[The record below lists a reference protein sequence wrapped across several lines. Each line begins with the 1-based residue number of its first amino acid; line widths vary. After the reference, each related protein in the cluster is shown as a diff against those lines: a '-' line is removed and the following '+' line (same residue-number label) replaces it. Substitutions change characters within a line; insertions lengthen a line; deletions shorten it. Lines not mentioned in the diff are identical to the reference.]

1 MNALRSKGSKH
12 GQPRKR
18 VSWDTKVNSA
28 IAELSRSL
36 LSRASIKD
44 ISSLV
49 LRHAKSL
56 TNSELGF
63 VGYIDENSG
72 CLVVPT
78 FFGDIWDVCRIKDK
92 TFVFKDFSGLWGWV
106 LQNGKPLLSNKPSS
120 DRRSSG
126 TPPGH
131 LPIHRFL
138 SVPSLVQGKLV
149 GQISLA
155 NSDRNYTK
163 KDLALV
169 DQLASIFADAIH
181 RTRTEKALKESE
193 DLYRTIFETTGTAT
207 IIVEEDMAI
216 SMVNMECE
224 KLFGYSEE
232 EIVRIRKWDDFIAGE
247 DLDRLRE
254 YHCLRRINPDA
265 VPKTYE
271 TRVID
276 RQGSVKDVSI
286 TAALI
291 PATKKSIISI
301 LDITKHKQA
310 EKALRESEERYRTLI
325 ETSPDAIV
333 LMDLNTNILM
343 VNQSALKLFGF
354 ESADEISGR
363 NGLDFVSFGDREK
376 TLSDIRQLL
385 ETGTLK
391 IVEYSLKKI
400 DGATFPCELKN
411 GLIKDVEGNPKAI
424 ITVVRDVTERKRS
437 EEALRKSEEEYRT
450 LIENVNIGIYRSTG
464 GPRGRFLQAN
474 PTMIKMFGYD
484 SGEEFLNVP
493 LYELYQDREER
504 KRFVEKIQKQ
514 GFVKDEKLRLRK
526 RDGTF
531 IWGSVTAKVQDDA
544 NGKIKWIDGA
554 IEDITERKRAEDAL
568 FESEGRFRSFFNSV
582 TDSIYVLDK
591 NGTIIQLNIAV
602 VNTLGYTDDE
612 LLGSDI
618 AAFFTPD
625 SQEIWREEFPALF
638 KQKFVKFIR
647 METDVIRKDGSV
659 INVDCT
665 ASAVCNE
672 QGDVVNIVVLQ
683 KDITKR
689 KRAEERLVQSLE
701 ALHSVYNIATTMRG
715 SYETACDQVVYNL
728 SKLLKV
734 SYVSVQYIE
743 EDQVKIISRITE
755 GTFTHNEAASLEHS
769 PCAVVVEKKE
779 PCQMRGPLQQLFP
792 DNELISLQNFKTHI
806 GVPVKSVGGRVA
818 GFICV
823 MDYVDRVFTEDEIR
837 LIEIFARYV
846 AYEHERNIMETQ
858 LRQFD
863 RMKLLGQMAAG
874 VAHEVRNPL
883 NAILA
888 ITEALFQDIGD
899 NPDYQ
904 PFLDHIRTQVDR
916 LSRLMGDLL
925 DLGKPIQSSSLH
937 MEYLPAICAATLDLW
952 QQTPLSQSRRVR
964 LSLPPEQDAL
974 NVMADSSKLQQVFL
988 NLLENA
994 AQHSPEGSEIR
1005 FVVSTPKKTTAR
1017 ICVID
1022 QGTGVATENLQ
1033 KVFEPFFTTRKRG
1046 NGLGLSIV
1054 RNIIQALGGDIMIRN
1069 NEIPPGCIVEIILP
1083 VVQEGQS

>member
-1 MNALRSKGSKH
+1 MNAVRNEKSKPAQQG
-12 GQPRKR
+12 KR
-18 VSWDTKVNSA
+18 VSRDTKINSA

-49 LRHAKSL
+49 LRHAQSL
-56 TNSELGF
+56 TNSKLGF
-63 VGYIDENSG
+63 VGYIDEDTG

-78 FFGDIWDVCRIKDK
+78 FVGDIWDICGIKDK

-106 LQNGKPLLSNKPSS
+106 LQNRKPLLSNKPSG
-120 DRRSSG
+120 DHRSSG
-126 TPPGH
+126 TPSGH

-149 GQISLA
+149 GQIALA
-155 NSDRNYTK
+155 NSERNYTK
-163 KDLALV
+163 KDIVLV
-169 DQLASIFADAIH
+169 DQLASIFADAIY

-193 DLYRTIFETTGTAT
+193 DLYRTIFETTGNAT
-207 IIVEEDMAI
+207 IIVEEDMSI

-224 KLFGYSEE
+224 KLFGYSKE
-232 EIVRIRKWDDFIAGE
+232 EIVGLLKWDQFIAEE
-247 DLDRLRE
+247 DRERLRE
-254 YHCLRRINPDA
+254 YHCLRRIDA
-265 VPKTYE
+265 DGVPKNYE

-276 RQGSVKDVSI
+276 RQGNEKEVFI
-286 TAALI
+286 TASLI

-301 LDITKHKQA
+301 MDITKHKQA
-310 EKALRESEERYRTLI
+310 QEE
-325 ETSPDAIV
+325 
-333 LMDLNTNILM
+333 
-343 VNQSALKLFGF
+343 
-354 ESADEISGR
+354 
-363 NGLDFVSFGDREK
+363 
-376 TLSDIRQLL
+376 
-385 ETGTLK
+385 
-391 IVEYSLKKI
+391 
-400 DGATFPCELKN
+400 
-411 GLIKDVEGNPKAI
+411 
-424 ITVVRDVTERKRS
+424 
-437 EEALRKSEEEYRT
+437 LRKSEEEYRT

-464 GPRGRFLQAN
+464 GPYGQFLQAN
-474 PTMIKMFGYD
+474 PAMIKMFGYD
-484 SGEEFLNVP
+484 SSEEFLKVP
-493 LYELYQDREER
+493 LHELYQDREER
-504 KRFVEKIQKQ
+504 KRFVGKIQKQ
-514 GFVKDEKLRLRK
+514 GFVKDETLRLRK
-526 RDGTF
+526 KDGTF
-531 IWGSVTAKVQDDA
+531 MWGSVTAKVQEDT
-544 NGKIKWIDGA
+544 NGEIKWIDGA

-568 FESEGRFRSFFNSV
+568 FESEGRFRSFFNSA
-582 TDSIYVLDK
+582 TDSFYVLDK
-591 NGTIIQLNIAV
+591 NGIIIQFNIAV
-602 VNTLGYTDDE
+602 VNALGYTDDE
-612 LLGSDI
+612 LLGADI
-618 AAFFTPD
+618 AHFFTPA
-625 SQEIWREEFPALF
+625 SQEIWRKEFPAIF
-638 KQKFVKFIR
+638 NQKFVKFIR
-647 METDVIRKDGSV
+647 LEIDVVRKDGKI

-672 QGDVVNIVVLQ
+672 RGDVVNIVVLQ

-715 SYETACDQVVYNL
+715 SYETSCDQVVFNL

-743 EDQVKIISRITE
+743 VDQVKIISSISD
-755 GTFTHNEAASLEHS
+755 GTFSHNKAFALEHS
-769 PCAVVVEKKE
+769 PCAVVVEKNG
-779 PCQMRGPLQQLFP
+779 PCQMKGPLQQFFP
-792 DNELISLQNFKTHI
+792 GNELISMHNFKTHI
-806 GVPVKSVGGRVA
+806 GVPVINIEGRVT
-818 GFICV
+818 GFICA
-823 MDYVDRVFTEDEIR
+823 MDYIEREFSEDEIR

-846 AYEHERNIMETQ
+846 AYEYERNIMEAQ

-899 NPDYQ
+899 NPEYQ

-937 MEYLPAICAATLDLW
+937 MEYLPAICTATLDLW
-952 QQTPLSQSRRVR
+952 QQTPLSQSHRVR
-964 LSLPPEQDAL
+964 LSLPPEQDDL
-974 NVMADSSKLQQVFL
+974 NIMADSSKLQQVFL

-1005 FVVSTPKKTTAR
+1005 FVVTAPKKATAR

-1022 QGTGVATENLQ
+1022 QGTGVLPENIQ
-1033 KVFEPFFTTRKRG
+1033 RVFEPFFTTRNKG

-1054 RNIIQALGGDIMIRN
+1054 KNIMQALGGDIMIRN
-1069 NEIPPGCIVEIILP
+1069 NEIPPGCTVEIILP
-1083 VVQEGQS
+1083 LVQEGQS

>member
-1 MNALRSKGSKH
+1 MNAVKSKSSKH
-12 GQPRKR
+12 GQPGKR

-49 LRHAKSL
+49 LRHANSL
-56 TNSELGF
+56 TNSEFGF
-63 VGYIDENSG
+63 VGYIDENTG
-72 CLVVPT
+72 YLIVPT
-78 FFGDIWDVCRIKDK
+78 FVGDIWDICHVKDK
-92 TFVFKDFSGLWGWV
+92 TFVFKDFRGLWGWV
-106 LQNGKPLLSNKPSS
+106 LNNRKPLISNKPSG

-138 SVPSLVQGKLV
+138 SVPSLVQGQLV
-149 GQISLA
+149 GLISLA

-232 EIVRIRKWDDFIAGE
+232 EIVGIKKWDDFIAGE
-247 DLDRLRE
+247 DLDRLRG
-254 YHCLRRINPDA
+254 YHRLRRSNPDD

-276 RQGSVKDVSI
+276 RQGNVKDVSI

-310 EKALRESEERYRTLI
+310 QEE
-325 ETSPDAIV
+325 
-333 LMDLNTNILM
+333 
-343 VNQSALKLFGF
+343 
-354 ESADEISGR
+354 
-363 NGLDFVSFGDREK
+363 
-376 TLSDIRQLL
+376 
-385 ETGTLK
+385 
-391 IVEYSLKKI
+391 
-400 DGATFPCELKN
+400 
-411 GLIKDVEGNPKAI
+411 
-424 ITVVRDVTERKRS
+424 
-437 EEALRKSEEEYRT
+437 LRKSEEKYRT
-450 LIENVNIGIYRSTG
+450 LIDNVNIGIYRNTG
-464 GPRGRFLQAN
+464 GPYGRFLQAN

-484 SGEEFLNVP
+484 SNEEFMKIP
-493 LYELYQDREER
+493 TYELYQDPEER
-504 KRFVEKIQKQ
+504 KRYVKKIQRQ
-514 GFVKDEKLRLRK
+514 GFVKDEKLALRK
-526 RDGTF
+526 KDGTF
-531 IWGSVTAKVQDDA
+531 IWGSVTAKAQYDV
-544 NGKIKWIDGA
+544 NGDIKWFDGA

-568 FESEGRFRSFFNSV
+568 FESEGRLRSFFNAV

-591 NGTIIQLNIAV
+591 NGIVIQINIAV
-602 VNTLGYTDDE
+602 VNTLGYTDNE

-618 AAFFTPD
+618 AAFFTPA
-625 SQEIWREEFPALF
+625 SREIWREEFPALF

-647 METDVIRKDGSV
+647 LETDVVRKDGSV
-659 INVDCT
+659 INIDCT
-665 ASAVCNE
+665 ASPVCNDRGE
-672 QGDVVNIVVLQ
+672 VVNIVVLQ
-683 KDITKR
+683 KDVTKR
-689 KRAEERLVQSLE
+689 KQAEERLVQSLE
-701 ALHSVYNIATTMRG
+701 ALQSVYNIATTMRS
-715 SYETACDQVVYNL
+715 SYEAVCDQVVYNL

-734 SYVSVQYIE
+734 SYVSVQHIE
-743 EDQVKIISRITE
+743 EDRMRMISRIMD
-755 GTFTHNEAASLEHS
+755 GTFSHHELTPVEYS
-769 PCAVVVEKKE
+769 PCAIVLEKKE
-779 PCQMRGPLQQLFP
+779 PCQMRCPLQQLFP
-792 DNELISLQNFKTHI
+792 DNGLISSYNFKTHV

-818 GFICV
+818 GFICA

-846 AYEHERNIMETQ
+846 AYEYERNIMEVQ

-863 RMKLLGQMAAG
+863 KMTLLGQLAAG

-899 NPDYQ
+899 NPEYQ

-925 DLGKPIQSSSLH
+925 DLGKPIGSSSVHKESL
-937 MEYLPAICAATLDLW
+937 LTICTAAVDLW
-952 QQTPLSQSRRVR
+952 KQTPLSQSHKVLLLLPAGQDY
-964 LSLPPEQDAL
+964 LS
-974 NVMADSSKLQQVFL
+974 VMADSSKLQQVFL

-994 AQHSPEGSEIR
+994 AQHSPEGSKIR
-1005 FVVSTPKKTTAR
+1005 FVISTPKKTTAR

-1022 QGTGVATENLQ
+1022 QGTGVPPENLQ
-1033 KVFEPFFTTRKRG
+1033 RVFEPFFTTRKRG

-1054 RNIIQALGGDIMIRN
+1054 KNIIQALGGDVIIRN
-1069 NEIPPGCIVEIILP
+1069 NEIPPGCTVEIVMPI
-1083 VVQEGQS
+1083 VCEGQS

>member
-1 MNALRSKGSKH
+1 M
-12 GQPRKR
+12 
-18 VSWDTKVNSA
+18 KVNSA

-36 LSRASIKD
+36 LSGASIKD

-56 TNSELGF
+56 TNSEFGF
-63 VGYIDENSG
+63 VGYIDTSTG
-72 CLVVPT
+72 YLIVPT
-78 FFGDIWDVCRIKDK
+78 FIGDVWGICRIKDK
-92 TFVFKDFSGLWGWV
+92 SFVFKDFKGLWGWV
-106 LQNGKPLLSNKPSS
+106 LNNRKPLLSNKPSS
-120 DRRSSG
+120 DPRSSG

-138 SVPSLVQGKLV
+138 SVPSLVQGQLV
-149 GQISLA
+149 GLISLA

-181 RTRTEKALKESE
+181 RTRTEKALKKSE

-216 SMVNMECE
+216 SMVNMESE

-232 EIVRIRKWDDFIAGE
+232 EIVGIKKWDDFIAGE

-276 RQGSVKDVSI
+276 RQGNVKDVSI

-363 NGLDFVSFGDREK
+363 NGLDFVSFGDLGK

-385 ETGTLK
+385 ETGTQK
-391 IVEYSLKKI
+391 IVEYSLKKM
-400 DGATFPCELKN
+400 DGALFPCELKG
-411 GLIKDVEGNPKAI
+411 GLIKDAEGNPKAI
-424 ITVVRDVTERKRS
+424 ITVVRDVTERKRA
-437 EEALRKSEEEYRT
+437 EEALRKSEEKYRT
-450 LIENVNIGIYRSTG
+450 LIENINIGIYRNTG
-464 GPRGRFLQAN
+464 GPHGYFLQAN
-474 PTMIKMFGYD
+474 PTMVKMFGYD
-484 SGEEFLNVP
+484 SNEEFMKIP
-493 LYELYQDREER
+493 TYELYQDPEER

-514 GFVKDEKLRLRK
+514 GFVKDEKLELRK
-526 RDGTF
+526 KDGTC
-531 IWGSVTAKVQDDA
+531 IWGSVTAKVQYDE
-544 NGKIKWIDGA
+544 NGGIKWIDGV

-568 FESEGRFRSFFNSV
+568 FESEGRLRSFFNSV

-618 AAFFTPD
+618 AAFFTPA

-647 METDVIRKDGSV
+647 LETDIVRKDGSV

-701 ALHSVYNIATTMRG
+701 ALQSVYNIATTMRG
-715 SYETACDQVVYNL
+715 SYEAVCDQVVYNL

-734 SYVSVQYIE
+734 SYVSVQHIE
-743 EDQVKIISRITE
+743 EDRVRMISRITD
-755 GTFTHNEAASLEHS
+755 GTFSHHELTPLEYS
-769 PCAVVVEKKE
+769 PCAIVIEKKE

-792 DNELISLQNFKTHI
+792 DHEIISSHNFKTHV
-806 GVPVKSVGGRVA
+806 GVPIKTIGGKIA
-818 GFICV
+818 GFICA
-823 MDYVDRVFTEDEIR
+823 MDYADRTFTEDEIR

-846 AYEHERNIMETQ
+846 AYEFERDIMEVQ

-863 RMKLLGQMAAG
+863 KMKLLGQMAAG

-899 NPDYQ
+899 NPEYK

-916 LSRLMGDLL
+916 LSQLMGDLL
-925 DLGKPIQSSSLH
+925 DLGKPIGPSSLH
-937 MEYLPAICAATLDLW
+937 REFLPAICTAAVDLW
-952 QQTPLSQSRRVR
+952 KQTPISQSHKVR
-964 LSLPPEQDAL
+964 LILPAGQDYMS
-974 NVMADSSKLQQVFL
+974 VMADSSKLQQVFL

-1005 FVVSTPKKTTAR
+1005 FVISTPKKTTAR

-1022 QGTGVATENLQ
+1022 QGTGVPPENLQ
-1033 KVFEPFFTTRKRG
+1033 RVFEPFFTTRKRG

-1054 RNIIQALGGDIMIRN
+1054 KNIIQALGGDVIIRN
-1069 NEIPPGCIVEIILP
+1069 NEIPPGCIVEIVMPI
-1083 VVQEGQS
+1083 VCEGQS

>member
-1 MNALRSKGSKH
+1 MNAVKSKSSKH
-12 GQPRKR
+12 GQPGKR

-63 VGYIDENSG
+63 VGYIDENTG

-78 FFGDIWDVCRIKDK
+78 FVGDIWDICRIKDK

-106 LQNGKPLLSNKPSS
+106 LQNRKPLLSNKPSS

-181 RTRTEKALKESE
+181 RTRTEKAMKESE

-207 IIVEEDMAI
+207 IIVEENMAI

-276 RQGSVKDVSI
+276 KQGNVKDVSI

-310 EKALRESEERYRTLI
+310 QEE
-325 ETSPDAIV
+325 
-333 LMDLNTNILM
+333 
-343 VNQSALKLFGF
+343 
-354 ESADEISGR
+354 
-363 NGLDFVSFGDREK
+363 
-376 TLSDIRQLL
+376 
-385 ETGTLK
+385 
-391 IVEYSLKKI
+391 
-400 DGATFPCELKN
+400 
-411 GLIKDVEGNPKAI
+411 
-424 ITVVRDVTERKRS
+424 
-437 EEALRKSEEEYRT
+437 LRKSEEEYRT
-450 LIENVNIGIYRSTG
+450 LVENVNIGIYRSTG
-464 GPRGRFLQAN
+464 GPHGRFLQAN

-484 SGEEFLNVP
+484 SGEEFLKVP

-618 AAFFTPD
+618 AAFFTPA

-647 METDVIRKDGSV
+647 METDVMRKDGSV

-755 GTFTHNEAASLEHS
+755 GIFTHNEAASLEHS

-792 DNELISLQNFKTHI
+792 DNELISIHNFKTHI
-806 GVPVKSVGGRVA
+806 GVPVKSVGGRIA

-846 AYEHERNIMETQ
+846 AYEHERNILETQ

-899 NPDYQ
+899 NPEYQ

-937 MEYLPAICAATLDLW
+937 LEYLPAICAATLDLW

-964 LSLPPEQDAL
+964 LSLPPEQDDL

-1022 QGTGVATENLQ
+1022 QGTGVAAENLQ

-1054 RNIIQALGGDIMIRN
+1054 KNIIQALGGDIMIRN
-1069 NEIPPGCIVEIILP
+1069 NEIPPGCTVEIILP